1 MTHETNPSLRAF
13 AQEVGAH
20 VASQLQTQMQKPDTV
35 TPEYLTPRQT
45 AQLIGFSLRAL
56 EAMRARRIGP
66 AFVKVG
72 KAKNGPIRYRL
83 EDVRAW
89 MLANREVTDVAR

>member
-1 MTHETNPSLRAF
+1 MTSNSPSVRDFAEQVSTHIAAKLQSQLRA
-13 AQEVGAH
+13 
-20 VASQLQTQMQKPDTV
+20 DDNV

-45 AQLIGFSLRAL
+45 AQLVGFSLRAL

-66 AFVKVG
+66 VYVKVG

-89 MLANREVTDVAR
+89 MQSHREVTDVAR

>member
-1 MTHETNPSLRAF
+1 MAISSSTNVLFER
-13 AQEVGAH
+13 
-20 VASQLQTQMQKPDTV
+20 KDTK
-35 TPEYLTPRQT
+35 TAALMHTPQCYDKISPEYLTPRQT

-66 AFVKVG
+66 AFIKVG
-72 KAKNGPIRYRL
+72 KAKNSPIRYHL

-89 MLANREVTDVAR
+89 MQSHREVTDAAL

>member
-1 MTHETNPSLRAF
+1 MHQIDDSFRVL

-20 VASQLQTQMQKPDTV
+20 IASKLQTQLQRPDTL
-35 TPEYLTPRQT
+35 TPEYLTPRQA

-66 AFVKVG
+66 AYVKVG
-72 KAKNGPIRYRL
+72 KAKNGPIRYSV

-89 MLANREVTDVAR
+89 MQSHREVTDVAR

>member
-1 MTHETNPSLRAF
+1 MHQIDDSFRVL

-20 VASQLQTQMQKPDTV
+20 IASKLQTQLQRPDTL
-35 TPEYLTPRQT
+35 TPEYLTPRQA

-66 AFVKVG
+66 AYVKVG
-72 KAKNGPIRYRL
+72 KAKNGPIRYSVD
-83 EDVRAW
+83 DVRAW
-89 MLANREVTDVAR
+89 MQSHREVTDVAR

>member
-1 MTHETNPSLRAF
+1 MADSISTSTHELAEQVS
-13 AQEVGAH
+13 AQIAK
-20 VASQLQTQMQKPDTV
+20 QLQAQLHSTDNV

-66 AFVKVG
+66 AYVKVG

-83 EDVRAW
+83 DDVRAW
-89 MLANREVTDVAR
+89 MHAHREVTNVAR

>member
-1 MTHETNPSLRAF
+1 MHSNSPSALEF
-13 AQEVGAH
+13 VEQVSAQIAEK
-20 VASQLQTQMQKPDTV
+20 LQVQFSVNDNLA
-35 TPEYLTPRQT
+35 PEYLTPRQT

-66 AFVKVG
+66 AYLKVG
-72 KAKNGPIRYRL
+72 KAKNGPIRYSV

-89 MLANREVTDVAR
+89 MQSHREVTDVAR